1 MQVRAGGVLD
11 TQQRRALLVRRLL
24 GQGLS
29 VTQAA
34 ERLGYANP
42 YHFSRTFK
50 AVMGSTPSSVR
61 AEVEGLHARWE
72 GEPDE

>member
-1 MQVRAGGVLD
+1 MQVRAAGVLD
-11 TQQRRALLVRRLL
+11 TQQRQALLVRRLL

-50 AVMGSTPSSVR
+50 AVR
-61 AEVEGLHARWE
+61 ASQTSE
-72 GEPDE
+72 